1 MFDICALEYLS
12 QHKHLE
18 VSLSSNLSWPNHM
31 YTAVKKLIK
40 LSLSKKNK
48 IFRAHRYFSTNV
60 YIFVRPLLVI
70 TRRDLFK
77 LSMMIKIHNNL
88 VVSLLEDIT
97 PGIQNVISHYNT
109 RTFSNYYL
117 SRCRLKVFN

>member
-31 YTAVKKLIK
+31 YTPVKKLIK
-40 LSLSKKNK
+40 LSLSKKLK
-48 IFRAHRYFSTNV
+48 FSV
-60 YIFVRPLLVI
+60 PKDILAQMYIFFLRPLLVI

-88 VVSLLEDIT
+88 VVSYLEDIT
-97 PGIQNVISHYNT
+97 PGIRNVISHYNT
-109 RTFSNYYL
+109 RIFSNYYL